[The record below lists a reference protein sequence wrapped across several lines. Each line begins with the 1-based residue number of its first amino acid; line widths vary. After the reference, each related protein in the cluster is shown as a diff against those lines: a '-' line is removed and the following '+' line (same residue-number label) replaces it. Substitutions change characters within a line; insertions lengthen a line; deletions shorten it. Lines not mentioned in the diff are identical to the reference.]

1 LALDSHFGAKMITR
15 WDKWYPEDNRL
26 LRIPATQAAKSAA
39 QAFLLREKQL
49 VLDLACG
56 LGRDTFFLESQG
68 LTAVGTDASLNGL
81 RIAQCIKAERG
92 ALCEFIAADA
102 RQLPFREGSFDGVY
116 CFGLLHEFTDEQR
129 KEADVE
135 DVMGEITRLLRRE
148 GILILTVIA
157 GNPTEGLPQVQMFSR
172 HMFEKATRGL
182 QTIEVKRYDDMGCT
196 GRPDYHIWYGM
207 FQR

>member
-1 LALDSHFGAKMITR
+1 MVTR
-15 WDKWYPEDNRL
+15 WDKWYPEDNGL
-26 LRIPATQAAKSAA
+26 PLIPPTQAAKTAA
-39 QAFLLREKQL
+39 QAFLRREKQL

-56 LGRDTFFLESQG
+56 LGRDTFFLERQG
-68 LTAVGTDASLNGL
+68 LTIVGTDASLNGL
-81 RIAQCIKAERG
+81 QIAQRIKAERG
-92 ALCEFIAADA
+92 AVCDFVAADA

-135 DVMGEITRLLRRE
+135 DVMGEITRLLRHE

-157 GNPTEGLPQVQMFSR
+157 GDPAEGLPQVQMFSR
-172 HMFEKATRGL
+172 HMFEEATRGL
-182 QTIEVKRYDDMGCT
+182 QTIEIKSYDDIGCT
-196 GRPDYHIWYGM
+196 GRPDYHIWYGV